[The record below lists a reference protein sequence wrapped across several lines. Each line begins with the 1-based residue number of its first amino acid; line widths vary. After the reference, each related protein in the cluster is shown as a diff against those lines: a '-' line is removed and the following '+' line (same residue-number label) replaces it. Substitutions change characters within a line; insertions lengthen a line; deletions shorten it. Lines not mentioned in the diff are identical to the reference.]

1 MLKAILSA
9 ACASALLAGAAFAQS
24 ASPPTQDST
33 VKDPARMEK
42 PGWTGQGSATQP
54 YPSKSGTP
62 SGLDKT
68 EQKAMDK
75 ASGKAMDQR
84 QKTMGSKMDRGPTG
98 AAAGASTSSIAPE
111 CSGMAR
117 EEEVTRCLNRHMA
130 EMAARGQS
138 PSR

>member
-1 MLKAILSA
+1 MLKTILSA

-24 ASPPTQDST
+24 ASPTTQDST

-42 PGWTGQGSATQP
+42 PSWTGQGSATQP

-62 SGLDKT
+62 SGFDKS
-68 EQKAMDK
+68 EQKAMDP
-75 ASGKAMDQR
+75 AGRSD
-84 QKTMGSKMDRGPTG
+84 KTMSSRTDRSRTG
-98 AAAGASTSSIAPE
+98 TTAGASSSIAPE

-130 EMAARGQS
+130 EMAQRGQS